1 MRTIARARKIG
12 LMSLIENGK
21 REPVSANLSDRA
33 RVILASMVYGIEG
46 KLAEKHGLEPGKPL
60 GPQQVAD
67 LYNVRRAY
75 VRQLLADPISKAEL
89 MAMLAAKRVSHM
101 PAALHRIATI
111 VQSDNEAV
119 ALRASE
125 TILGETAK
133 SGVTVNVSQTN
144 FAQIRPGY
152 VIRMPADV
160 APPSDIAQP

>member
-1 MRTIARARKIG
+1 
-12 LMSLIENGK
+12 MSLIENEK
-21 REPVSANLSDRA
+21 RHYANLSDKA
-33 RVILASMVYGIEG
+33 RIILAALVHGLDG
-46 KLAEKHGLEPGKPL
+46 KMAERHGLEPGKPL
-60 GPQQVAD
+60 SPNTIAD
-67 LYNVRRAY
+67 VYNVRRAY
-75 VRQLLADPISKAEL
+75 VRNLLTDPIFKAEM

-133 SGVTVNVSQTN
+133 GPGITVNVSQTN
-144 FAQIRPGY
+144 VAQIRPGY

-160 APPSDIAQP
+160 ASPTDINQS

>member
-1 MRTIARARKIG
+1 
-12 LMSLIENGK
+12 MSLIENGK

-75 VRQLLADPISKAEL
+75 VRQLLADPIGKAEM

-133 SGVTVNVSQTN
+133 GPAVTVNVSN

-152 VIRMPADV
+152 VIRMPADI
-160 APPSDIAQP
+160 APASDITP